1 MITTLKIELRVTP
14 RLRLNKTFCEVYTLK
29 DKLLARGVEAL
40 SDQELLSVLLDDI
53 SDNEAVAGRILEH
66 YSSSLARISTEDIS
80 RLRMVE
86 GVGLKRAQR
95 MVVACEWGRR
105 CAIATASEQLTI
117 HSSNDVVALFRPLL
131 ESLKHEEC
139 WVLYLNTA
147 NRVIEQQRVSQGGVT
162 STVVD
167 PRLIIKRA
175 LELLATHLVIVH
187 NHPSGS
193 VDPSEADIQL
203 TQKIKSAAALFDIN
217 ILDHIIISYD
227 SEYSFLGDKKL

>member
-1 MITTLKIELRVTP
+1 M
-14 RLRLNKTFCEVYTLK
+14 YTLK